1 MGASV
6 SKAFD
11 AFKVI
16 RRGHNG
22 SVARNRKGIFM
33 SGKSLSRRST
43 VWALAGLVA
52 ISVGPSLQAQ
62 QKASESDTQ
71 EQNIDTYVNLLREDV
86 EKQKVAITSQLMQLS
101 PEQAATFWPIY
112 NEYAK
117 ELSGLGDLRLRA
129 IKEYAANYSS
139 LSDEKAT
146 ELVKMRFEYEEKLLA
161 LKKKYFEQLSKA
173 LTLKLA
179 ARFFQIENQLLD
191 VIDLQVASNLP
202 VIQ

>member
-1 MGASV
+1 
-6 SKAFD
+6 
-11 AFKVI
+11 
-16 RRGHNG
+16 
-22 SVARNRKGIFM
+22 M

-43 VWALAGLVA
+43 VCALAGLVA
-52 ISVGPSLQAQ
+52 ISARATFGAQ
-62 QKASESDTQ
+62 ERASQSDTR
-71 EQNIDTYVNLLREDV
+71 EQNIDAYVNLLREDV
-86 EKQKVAITSQLMQLS
+86 QKQKVAITSQLMQLS
-101 PEQAATFWPIY
+101 PEQAAIFWPIY

-117 ELSGLGDLRLRA
+117 ELSALGDLRLRA

-146 ELVKMRFEYEEKLLA
+146 ELAKMRFEYEERLLA
-161 LKKKYFEQLSKA
+161 VKKKYFEKLSKA